1 MIAKVPPRRR
11 DGRTSFK
18 ALTDYCLGVT
28 GHGAGSVLHVG
39 MQNLSSP
46 DTAFVEMEALATE
59 NVRCKDPAF
68 HFILSWREME
78 VPTSSQTDEAVKI
91 ALNELGLIE
100 IGRASC
106 RERV

>member
-1 MIAKVPPRRR
+1 MIAKVPPKRR

-18 ALTDYCLGVT
+18 AFTDYCLGVT

-39 MQNLSSP
+39 MQNFSSP

-78 VPTSSQTDEAVKI
+78 IPTSEQADEAVKI
-91 ALNELGLIE
+91 ALSELDE
-100 IGRASC
+100 
-106 RERV
+106 